1 MIRAFIKL
9 HMEALRLLTI
19 YEKHKNS
26 EDQDMRR
33 KVHVSLDRFLMENRE
48 TAILLM
54 EQGLKA
60 EIDKHRAARKTAK
73 RDLPWYKRLRLKG
86 GAADAGNN

>member
-1 MIRAFIKL
+1 M
-9 HMEALRLLTI
+9 LTI

-33 KVHVSLDRFLMENRE
+33 KVHVSLDRFLLENRE

-60 EIDKHRAARKTAK
+60 EIDKHRAERKKAK
-73 RDLPWYKRLRLKG
+73 GPMPWYKRLRLRG
-86 GAADAGNN
+86 GATDASNN